1 MASAAE
7 KLPSSKINII
17 KSLENTVKATTKL
30 QTKCQ
35 DSITEWIH

>member
-17 KSLENTVKATTKL
+17 KWVSEHSNMEDTVKATTKL
-30 QTKCQ
+30 QTKF
-35 DSITEWIH
+35 